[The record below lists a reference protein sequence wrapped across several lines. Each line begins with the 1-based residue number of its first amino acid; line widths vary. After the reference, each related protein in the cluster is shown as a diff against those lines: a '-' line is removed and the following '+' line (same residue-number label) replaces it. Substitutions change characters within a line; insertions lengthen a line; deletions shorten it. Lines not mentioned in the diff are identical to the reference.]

1 MTTRSGGALEELQKA
16 LLNSEDGI
24 FESGVISSPASGK
37 QILSMYKVVFNRENS
52 PAGIVGIGVYTD
64 GLINLLDTLSECDT
78 ESSFYS
84 MMDAANKEYIFCSD
98 SGVSVTGGNIPE
110 LILLCDVLNGTKD
123 NSSGKFT
130 YEADGIKYVSMYSY
144 MADRGWIF
152 MMNDT
157 EDEMYSLTG
166 NMRSYLIIFII
177 FCILLIVIFNIINKK
192 HEDTSQRLN
201 KVVELS
207 LIHI

>member
-1 MTTRSGGALEELQKA
+1 
-16 LLNSEDGI
+16 
-24 FESGVISSPASGK
+24 
-37 QILSMYKVVFNRENS
+37 
-52 PAGIVGIGVYTD
+52 
-64 GLINLLDTLSECDT
+64 
-78 ESSFYS
+78 

-201 KVVELS
+201 KVVEKQEKTRENLSNALFRDMLTDMKNRVSFSNDFEEGKILS